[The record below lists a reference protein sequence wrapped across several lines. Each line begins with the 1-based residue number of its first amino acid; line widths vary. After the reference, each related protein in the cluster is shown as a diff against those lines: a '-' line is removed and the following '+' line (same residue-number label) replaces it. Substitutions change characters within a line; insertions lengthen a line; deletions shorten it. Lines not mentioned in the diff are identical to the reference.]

1 MRRFTSRTMSAL
13 AVALVVALF
22 PLGGSRFAPTA
33 FAFQDAGKTAP
44 PAPSAAP
51 KSETPPEAPKPAITG
66 TPAAPADAAKT
77 QTVADAQAKPGLSVA
92 TNFFM
97 VSQDLISGYLQ
108 NTLVHNPS
116 LSADDLKKKG
126 REQLT
131 TILAHA
137 ANDPSSKLTDV
148 DVKLIEGLAQTIFQ
162 SFKLGSAGAAA
173 AAAPVTTTTSTAATG
188 TTAAPA
194 LITGKVREFL
204 KDGLVEADVVYK
216 KTEFN
221 NSKFTQMPSADARKA
236 ELKKFAQM
244 KPVGRDGGGT
254 FLDDYN
260 TITKQ
265 KVTAYAEL
273 SDTDEKTVDAMIV
286 EVVDG
291 TPAQETKLPVE
302 PSKTP
307 AKTEVVTEVVDTAL
321 HIVADFVPQFAP
333 FEPLAEGAANYL
345 IPVVERWRPLHR
357 IRSRF
362 GRREVVLDS
371 GGSDYLPAS
380 QTSRS
385 RYIIVNP

>member
-22 PLGGSRFAPTA
+22 PLGGSRFAATA

-51 KSETPPEAPKPAITG
+51 KLETTPEAPKPAILG

-77 QTVADAQAKPGLSVA
+77 PAVADAQAKPGNSVA
-92 TNFFM
+92 TNLLAISHD
-97 VSQDLISGYLQ
+97 VISGYLQ
-108 NTLVHNPS
+108 NSLAQNPS
-116 LSADDLKKKG
+116 MSADDLKKKG
-126 REQLT
+126 RDQLT
-131 TILAHA
+131 TILAHV

-173 AAAPVTTTTSTAATG
+173 APVTTTTSTATTG

-254 FLDDYN
+254 FLDDFN